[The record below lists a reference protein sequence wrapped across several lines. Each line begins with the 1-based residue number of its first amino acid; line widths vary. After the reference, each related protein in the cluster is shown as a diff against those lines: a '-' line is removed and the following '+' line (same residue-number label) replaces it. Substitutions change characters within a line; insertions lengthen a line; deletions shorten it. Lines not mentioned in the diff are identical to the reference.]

1 MRNYAPGE
9 WLSLLTESGLLVR
22 EVTSDRLYLEF
33 SSWVERMRTPEHF
46 VTAIRALQQGLSED
60 VQQHFAIELDGSFTS
75 DIMMFE
81 VVRG

>member
-1 MRNYAPGE
+1 
-9 WLSLLTESGLLVR
+9 
-22 EVTSDRLYLEF
+22 YLEF

-60 VQQHFAIELDGSFTS
+60 VLQHFAIEPDGSFTS